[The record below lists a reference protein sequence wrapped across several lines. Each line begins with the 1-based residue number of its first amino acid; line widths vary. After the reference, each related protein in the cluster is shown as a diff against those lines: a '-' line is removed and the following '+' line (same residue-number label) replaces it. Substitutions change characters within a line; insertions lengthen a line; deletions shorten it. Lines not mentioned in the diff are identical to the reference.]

1 MRRPGRG
8 GGRGAGGGARAVRG
22 AGPGARLGREW
33 RGRIR
38 GPAARVRGSA
48 SSAPA
53 AGRRRPARD
62 DTRGRGCV
70 LGGTHPTRGGVG
82 SRPPWPRTR
91 PPHKVTG
98 GERRVLLL
106 RAARRSAR
114 PGVGRGPP
122 APHRPSLRRRQPR
135 GHAASA
141 RAAPRPLPRSAA
153 GPWLVRSGPVRG
165 RRARRARPR
174 PGRPPALQGRRAAAG
189 LGPHPGGRPVC
200 SYISSRCRKSRI
212 FQGFPLGKPGENW
225 DNQGCPG
232 RHGRGPPAG
241 ATNTAPGAYGTF
253 AGRYTP
259 CPP

>member
-1 MRRPGRG
+1 MRVRDAADVSRTRG
-8 GGRGAGGGARAVRG
+8 GVPRRAGGTCITPAEEAAAVRAGGARAVRG
-22 AGPGARLGREW
+22 AGPGAHLGREW
-33 RGRIR
+33 RGRIW

-82 SRPPWPRTR
+82 SRPLGPRTR
-91 PPHKVTG
+91 PPRKVTV

-122 APHRPSLRRRQPR
+122 APHRPSLRRRRPR

-141 RAAPRPLPRSAA
+141 RATPPPAFGRGALACPFRAGPRPARAPRP
-153 GPWLVRSGPVRG
+153 
-165 RRARRARPR
+165 
-174 PGRPPALQGRRAAAG
+174 PPARAAAG
-189 LGPHPGGRPVC
+189 PPGPSRRGRPRVASMRPAC
-200 SYISSRCRKSRI
+200 LFIHIITVPEIPDFPGSSARQAR
-212 FQGFPLGKPGENW
+212 
-225 DNQGCPG
+225 
-232 RHGRGPPAG
+232 
-241 ATNTAPGAYGTF
+241 
-253 AGRYTP
+253 
-259 CPP
+259 